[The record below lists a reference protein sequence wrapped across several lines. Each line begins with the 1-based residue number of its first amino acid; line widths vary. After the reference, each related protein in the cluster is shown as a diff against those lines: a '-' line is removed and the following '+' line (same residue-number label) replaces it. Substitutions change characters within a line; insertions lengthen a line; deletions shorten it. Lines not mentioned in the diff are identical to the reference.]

1 MQEKKSYYIT
11 TPIYYPSDN
20 LHIGHAYTTVAA
32 DCMARFK
39 RMQGYDVFYLTG
51 TDEHGQKIERAA
63 REKGMESIKYV
74 DGIVANIRK
83 LWDKLL
89 ISNDGFIRTTEKRQ
103 EEVVQKIFEQVYQQ
117 GDIFLSEYEGWYCS
131 PCETFFTE
139 RQPLE
144 GNCPDCGREAELLK
158 E

>member
-1 MQEKKSYYIT
+1 MEDWKSYYIT

-39 RMQGYDVFYLTG
+39 RLQGYDVFYLTG

-63 REKGMESIKYV
+63 REKGLEPIVYV
-74 DGIVANIRK
+74 DGIVTNIQA
-83 LWDKLL
+83 LWKALL
-89 ISNDGFIRTTEKRQ
+89 ISNTDFIRTTEKRQ
-103 EEVVQKIFEQVYQQ
+103 VEVVQQIFTRVYEQ

-131 PCETFFTE
+131 PCETFF
-139 RQPLE
+139 
-144 GNCPDCGREAELLK
+144 
-158 E
+158 